1 MSRIF
6 AVFRASEIVFCP
18 PLCYNISCAHLRGEY
33 LLMEQ
38 FYAYLDRMKF
48 IKRWQLMRSVRDEN
62 IMEHSHSVAVLTHAL
77 VCIENGVFGG
87 HIDAEK
93 AVFYALYHEVSEV
106 MTGDL
111 PTPVKYFNN
120 SIHGEYEKLE
130 KLAVEKIADTLP
142 PELKKELYPYLQA
155 EKHSDEYRFVKAADK
170 LSAYIKCLEELR
182 SGNRE
187 FAQAER
193 TLHESLEHMELRAV
207 AYFFEHFIPAFSLSL
222 DELEGL

>member
-18 PLCYNISCAHLRGEY
+18 PICYNISCAHLRGEHI
-33 LLMEQ
+33 LMEQ

-207 AYFFEHFIPAFSLSL
+207 TYFFEHFIPAFSLSL